1 MSNAQWWK
9 WTVVFTTV
17 NKHTSIFVT
26 ITAQW
31 AVLIL
36 SLPHISSTLTLLC
49 HISLLSLYLSN
60 RLRDRSF
67 RGKILRRKRVNRDIS
82 QFTTKA
88 RKCFKMDMF
97 ATKERKCILCQSTT
111 QIYARFDYKLHVIRQ
126 HQTNIVHKNLFNVC
140 KFTTSYTFCVKVAE
154 KYTQYA

>member
-1 MSNAQWWK
+1 MGVYWRWCEVYLRLYRQAGYRHDICQI
-9 WTVVFTTV
+9 VYA
-17 NKHTSIFVT
+17 
-26 ITAQW
+26 TAVSG
-31 AVLIL
+31 A
-36 SLPHISSTLTLLC
+36 
-49 HISLLSLYLSN
+49 
-60 RLRDRSF
+60 
-67 RGKILRRKRVNRDIS
+67 KILRRKRVNRDIS